1 LYSDG
6 AHVSDKFSAVLGRGG
21 VGTGE
26 QRLDIILQEACEP
39 WGHHSKGSGSM
50 KMQLFVLK
58 IQLFGG
64 RGAFSRKT
72 FFREK
77 ERSSIPCISMSIA

>member
-1 LYSDG
+1 
-6 AHVSDKFSAVLGRGG
+6 
-21 VGTGE
+21 
-26 QRLDIILQEACEP
+26 
-39 WGHHSKGSGSM
+39 M